1 MTDATVRTVNV
12 VHALRDG
19 YFHRTAIDKR
29 PVEGAVRVGRLGLMG
44 DQQVDRSH
52 GGPDRAVYV
61 YADEDA
67 AWWSER
73 LDREIPSGL
82 FGENLRTT
90 GLDVTRALVG
100 EQWRVG
106 DEVVLEV
113 RRIRTPCE
121 NLALRM
127 GIEGFHLEFLRSGR
141 VGAMCRV
148 LAEGEVHAGDR
159 VRRVVRPPHH
169 VTIAHL
175 ARDSAT
181 PEQMQELLDSGLSL
195 APGVRRSATR
205 QAGRPAASV

>member
-1 MTDATVRTVNV
+1 MTDATLRTVNV

-29 PVEGAVRVGRLGLMG
+29 PVRGSVGVGPLGLAG
-44 DQQVDRSH
+44 DEQIDRNH

-67 AWWSER
+67 EWWSKR
-73 LDREIPSGL
+73 LGREIPPGL

-90 GLDVTRALVG
+90 GLDVTGARFG

-106 DEVVLEV
+106 DDVLLEV

-127 GIEGFHLEFLRSGR
+127 GVEGFHLEFLRSGR

-148 LAEGEVHAGDR
+148 LEEGEVCAGDP
-159 VRRVVRPPHH
+159 VRRVARPSHR
-169 VTIAHL
+169 VTIGRL
-175 ARDSAT
+175 ARDATT
-181 PEQMQELLDSGLSL
+181 PEQMQELLDSGIPL
-195 APGVRRSATR
+195 APSVRARASRVAAAT
-205 QAGRPAASV
+205 

>member
-1 MTDATVRTVNV
+1 MTEATVRTVNV

-29 PVEGAVRVGRLGLMG
+29 PVRGSVRVGPLGLEG

-52 GGPDRAVYV
+52 GGADRAVYV

-67 AWWSER
+67 EWWAER
-73 LDREIPSGL
+73 LGRDIPPGL

-90 GLDVTRALVG
+90 GLDVTGARVG
-100 EQWRVG
+100 EQWAVG

-113 RRIRTPCE
+113 RRIRTPCQ

-127 GIEGFHLEFLRSGR
+127 GIEDFHLEFLRSGR

-148 LAEGEVHAGDR
+148 LAEGEVRADDP
-159 VRRVVRPPHH
+159 VRRVLRPKHR
-169 VTIAHL
+169 VTIGRL
-175 ARDSAT
+175 ARDTTT
-181 PEQMQELLDSGLSL
+181 PLQMRELLDSGIPL
-195 APGVRRSATR
+195 APGVRSKATR
-205 QAGRPAASV
+205 VAAAG

>member
-1 MTDATVRTVNV
+1 MTDAIVRTVNV

-19 YFHRTAIDKR
+19 YFHPTAIDKR
-29 PVEGAVRVGRLGLMG
+29 PVAGPVRVGWLGLTG
-44 DQQVDRSH
+44 DQQVDRNH

-73 LDREIPSGL
+73 LDREIPAGL

-90 GLDVTRALVG
+90 GLDVTGARVG

-106 DEVVLEV
+106 DDVVLEV

-127 GIEGFHLEFLRSGR
+127 GIEGFHLEFLKSGR

-148 LAEGEVHAGDR
+148 VTEGEVRAGDR
-159 VRRVVRPPHH
+159 VGQVVRPLHR
-169 VTIAHL
+169 VTIGRL
-175 ARDSAT
+175 AQDSAT
-181 PEQMQELLDSGLSL
+181 PEEMQELLDSGVSL
-195 APGVRRSATR
+195 APGVRSKATR
-205 QAGRPAASV
+205 VAARAATPT

>member
-12 VHALRDG
+12 VHELRDG

-29 PVEGAVRVGRLGLMG
+29 PVRRAIRVGRLGLAG
-44 DQQVDRSH
+44 DEQVDKGH

-67 AWWSER
+67 EWWSER
-73 LDREIPSGL
+73 LGREIPPGL

-90 GLDVTRALVG
+90 GLDVTGARVG

-106 DEVVLEV
+106 DEVILEV

-148 LAEGEVHAGDR
+148 LEEGEVCAGDP
-159 VRRVVRPPHH
+159 VRRVVRPEHR
-169 VTIAHL
+169 VTIGRL
-175 ARDSAT
+175 ARGSAT
-181 PEQMQELLDSGLSL
+181 PEQMQELLDSGVSL
-195 APGVRRSATR
+195 APSVRSKATR
-205 QAGRPAASV
+205 VAAAS

>member
-1 MTDATVRTVNV
+1 MTTATVRTVNV

-19 YFHRTAIDKR
+19 YFHPTAIDKR
-29 PVEGAVRVGRLGLMG
+29 PTAGPVRVRVLGLSG

-52 GGPDRAVYV
+52 GGKDRAVYV

-67 AWWSER
+67 TWWSQRLER
-73 LDREIPSGL
+73 DIPPGL

-90 GLDVTRALVG
+90 GLDVTGARVG

-113 RRIRTPCE
+113 RRIRTPCQ

-148 LAEGEVHAGDR
+148 LSEGDVRAGDT
-159 VRRVVRPPHH
+159 VRREVRPAHH
-169 VTIAHL
+169 VTIGGL
-175 ARDSAT
+175 ARGSAT
-181 PEQMQELLDSGLSL
+181 PDQMRELLDSGVPLPTSL
-195 APGVRRSATR
+195 RNQATR
-205 QAGRPAASV
+205 MVSAS